1 MMTIQH
7 SYSILFKRWGL
18 MLFCLLAFFLPVSAG
33 NIIDEQPKSETK
45 CQKDGGVIFSV
56 TLKSPLNEGDY
67 KFLWHKWE
75 DSNWVPIT
83 GASGRIYTPPFKN
96 GKYMCIVTEKIN
108 ANNYEQS
115 KTAEL
120 IVNDVPIISNIK
132 VSPVCEGDNL
142 VASVTGVNI
151 NGSDLLSYVWKLGGD
166 SIKGSPTTGSV
177 VPELKTAVTYA
188 QNNRFITITVRNSCG
203 QTVFPSSD
211 KTPIAITVRQ
221 TPSPPK
227 VNVRNYC
234 QGEKA
239 VPLSI
244 ESGNDAVWYN
254 KNKEVIS
261 TPVPKT
267 DNPGV
272 QKWWVAERVTY
283 TDNGNYFCES
293 DTVVAKVE
301 VFPTP
306 AAPARVA
313 DTTLCIND
321 PSITLKVKSGTN
333 IQWYNDMKQPLSTA
347 PQINTS
353 KLGIQTYY
361 VTQRNENCE
370 SPKENGK
377 MTVDIRG
384 RSDTVNI
391 KLSYNPELC
400 PNTSTII
407 FAEAKV
413 TNPIFKWYI
422 DSKKSVQ
429 INNVPGN
436 GSIFETPVLSK
447 DTSYYVSI
455 QYGGLC
461 ESIYAHA
468 AVLTVRDFIP
478 PKIAPP
484 PNVVV
489 RTDAGVCYATS
500 VDPGFPVVSDN
511 CTPEHKLI
519 VTSSPDINLI
529 NRYELGD
536 TTLIW
541 WVKDEVGN
549 MDYALQNVSVRDR
562 QKPWA
567 NNRVQDIVKVID
579 ENEDSAVAYYDWNYE
594 DNCTPASELI
604 DSLYRG
610 LPSGSVFPLG
620 ETQIIR
626 YIIDKAGNIDTCK
639 FKVIV
644 KYPERPLNLV
654 SLRVNNN
661 PICPNQEVVITPVI
675 SGGRGKITYF
685 WNKRSWTGQIMRDY
699 PTEDT
704 TYEVTISDGVTTL
717 TESVPVKILKTRK
730 VGLTLTVEGRPISMD
745 EIFEGDEVLVTA
757 TTDFDAYKLM
767 LNNEVIQEVGI
778 NNNVSFQAELGT
790 YVVKVF
796 ATDEN
801 FCVTQDQMIIEV
813 DSKKLP
819 NVFTPNFDGKNDKF
833 LEFLETPH
841 SPEDFHLQVYSR
853 AGELLFKGNT
863 GWDGTYKGK
872 VMPQGTYSYVV
883 RRKMKS
889 GVNRGEYRVFKGYVT
904 IKL

>member
-1 MMTIQH
+1 MKTVQH
-7 SYSILFKRWGL
+7 SYSILFKRWG
-18 MLFCLLAFFLPVSAG
+18 MMFFCLLAIFLPVSAG
-33 NIIDEQPKSETK
+33 SIIDEQPKSETK

-83 GASGRIYTPPFKN
+83 GATGRIYTPPFKN
-96 GKYMCIVTEKIN
+96 GKYMCIVTEKTN
-108 ANNYEQS
+108 ANNFEQS

-120 IVNDVPIISNIK
+120 IVNNVPDISNII
-132 VSPVCEGDNL
+132 VSPVCNGDLL
-142 VASVTGVNI
+142 VASVSGVND
-151 NGSDLLSYVWKLGGD
+151 NGSDLKSYEWKMRDNTGGVI
-166 SIKGSPTTGSV
+166 SFG
-177 VPELKTAVTYA
+177 KT
-188 QNNRFITITVRNSCG
+188 TITGNTVPNLSITANSSQYNNFLTVTVENGCG
-203 QTVFPSSD
+203 FSD
-211 KTPIAITVRQ
+211 
-221 TPSPPK
+221 SPPK
-227 VNVRNYC
+227 PIIVYPTPQKPKPVVRDYC
-234 QGEKA
+234 QGEK
-239 VPLSI
+239 VVLPLSI
-244 ESGNDAVWYN
+244 ESTNEAVWYN
-254 KNKEVIS
+254 KNKEII
-261 TPVPKT
+261 PVPVPNTNEVKIYEWYVSQKVSYP
-267 DNPGV
+267 DIGNP
-272 QKWWVAERVTY
+272 T
-283 TDNGNYFCES
+283 CES
-293 DTVVAKVE
+293 DTVVARVKI
-301 VFPTP
+301 FSTP
-306 AAPARVA
+306 AAPDRVA

-321 PSITLKVKSGTN
+321 PSITLKVNSGTN
-333 IQWYNDMKQPLSTA
+333 IKWYSDLKQPLSTA

-361 VTQRNENCE
+361 VTQKNENCE
-370 SPKENGK
+370 SPIDNGK

-400 PNTSTII
+400 PNSSTII
-407 FAEAKV
+407 LAEAKV
-413 TNPIFKWYI
+413 TNPVFKWYV

-436 GSIFETPVLSK
+436 GSIFETPVLNR

-468 AVLTVRDFIP
+468 AVINVRDFIP
-478 PKIAPP
+478 PKITPP

-489 RTDAGVCYATS
+489 STDVGVCYATN
-500 VDPGFPVVSDN
+500 VDPGFPFVSDN
-511 CTPEHKLI
+511 CSPEHKLI
-519 VTSSPDINLI
+519 VTSNPAIDLI
-529 NRYELGD
+529 ERYELGD

-541 WVKDEVGN
+541 WVKDETGN

-567 NNRVQDIVKVID
+567 NNPVQDIIKEID

-626 YIIDKAGNIDTCK
+626 YIIDKAGNVDTCK

-644 KYPERPLNLV
+644 RYPQRPLELV
-654 SLRVNNN
+654 ALRVTRN
-661 PICPNQEVVITPVI
+661 PICPNEQVEITPII
-675 SGGRGKITYF
+675 SGGLGKITYS
-685 WNKRSWTGQIMRDY
+685 WSPRSWTAPVMNDY
-699 PTEDT
+699 PREDT
-704 TYEVTISDGVTTL
+704 TYEVTISDGFTTL
-717 TESVPVKILKTRK
+717 TKSVPVKILETRK
-730 VGLTLTVEGRPISMD
+730 VELSLTVEGRPIIMD

-757 TTDFDAYKLM
+757 TSGFDAYKLL
-767 LNNEVIQEVGI
+767 LNSEIIQDVGT
-778 NNNVSFQAELGT
+778 NNYVSFQADLGT
-790 YVVKVF
+790 YTVQVF

-801 FCVTQDQMIIEV
+801 FCVTEDYMVIEV

-833 LEFLETPH
+833 LEFLETPR
-841 SPEDFHLQVYSR
+841 SPEDFQLQVFSR
-853 AGELLFKGNT
+853 TGQLLYKGNS
-863 GWDGTYKGK
+863 GWDGMYKGK
-872 VMPQGTYSYVV
+872 VMPQGTYSYLV
-883 RRKMKS
+883 RRKMNS
-889 GVNRGEYRVFKGYVT
+889 GEYRIFKGYVT